1 MPLTTRRA
9 ALGLSLT
16 ALRGAATLAAATF
29 AARSVAAQVAWHS
42 YTYVPAETQA
52 PARGVARIA
61 EAMKADG
68 LTLRAH
74 LGGSLPINASNIT
87 QAVADNT
94 VQFGD
99 DGFFQGNVPIGGV
112 TRLPM
117 LMTTADEMAQA
128 SAIVLPYLEA
138 AYAKKNIVLL
148 GYYHYPVQSAWSRKK
163 LASLDEFKGSKM
175 RVTSAEQGEFV
186 RRFGGVPIT
195 IGAAEVPSA
204 LDRGVVDGVFTAA
217 SGGGRIWK
225 DLLKYQYGIGPNYFD
240 AVLIANKDAFDKL
253 TAAQQAKLRQLAQQA
268 AQWITAETMKEEDEV
283 TVQLKAAG
291 MTMTPASARD
301 IAAGSERMAGY
312 WDEWAKSRGPQAV
325 EVLAKIRAALKR

>member
-1 MPLTTRRA
+1 MTTRRIPLRIAMAGLYA
-9 ALGLSLT
+9 A
-16 ALRGAATLAAATF
+16 AILAASPA
-29 AARSVAAQVAWHS
+29 SAQTSWQG
-42 YTYVPAETQA
+42 YTYIPAATQA

-61 EAMKADG
+61 EAMRAEGPDG
-68 LTLRAH
+68 LALRMH
-74 LGGSLPINASNIT
+74 LGGSLPINATNIT
-87 QAVADNT
+87 QAVSDNT

-99 DGFFQGNVPIGGV
+99 DGFFQGNVPVGGV
-112 TRLPM
+112 MRLPM
-117 LMTTADEMAQA
+117 LITTHEEMDAA

-163 LASLDEFKGSKM
+163 LSSLEDLKDSKM

-186 RRFGGVPIT
+186 RRFGGIPIT

-240 AVLIANKDAFDKL
+240 AVLIANRDAFNKL
-253 TAAQQAKLRQLAQQA
+253 TPAAQAKLRQQA
-268 AQWITAETMKEEDEV
+268 REAALWITSETLREEAEVST
-283 TVQLKAAG
+283 QLKAGGIA
-291 MTMTPASARD
+291 MTPVTARD
-301 IAAGSERMAGY
+301 MDAGSKRMSGY
-312 WDEWAKSRGPQAV
+312 WDEWAKSRGPEAI
-325 EVLAKIRAALKR
+325 EVLGKIRAALKR

>member
-1 MPLTTRRA
+1 MTTRRIPLRMA
-9 ALGLSLT
+9 MAGLY
-16 ALRGAATLAAATF
+16 AAAMLATSP
-29 AARSVAAQVAWHS
+29 ASAQTGWQG
-42 YTYVPAETQA
+42 YTYIPAATQA

-61 EAMKADG
+61 EAMRAEGPDG
-68 LTLRAH
+68 LALRMH
-74 LGGSLPINASNIT
+74 LGGSLPINATNIT
-87 QAVADNT
+87 QAVSDNT

-99 DGFFQGNVPIGGV
+99 DGFFQGNVPVGGV
-112 TRLPM
+112 MRLPM
-117 LMTTADEMAQA
+117 LITTHEEMAAA

-163 LASLDEFKGSKM
+163 LSSLEDLKDSKM

-186 RRFGGVPIT
+186 RRFGGIPIT

-240 AVLIANKDAFDKL
+240 AVLIANRDAFNKL
-253 TAAQQAKLRQLAQQA
+253 SPAAQAKLRQQA
-268 AQWITAETMKEEDEV
+268 REAAVWITSETLREEAEVST
-283 TVQLKAAG
+283 QLKAGG
-291 MTMTPASARD
+291 MAMTPVTARD
-301 IAAGSERMAGY
+301 MDAGSMRMAGY
-312 WDEWAKSRGPQAV
+312 WDEWAKARGPEAI
-325 EVLAKIRAALKR
+325 EVLGKIRAALKR